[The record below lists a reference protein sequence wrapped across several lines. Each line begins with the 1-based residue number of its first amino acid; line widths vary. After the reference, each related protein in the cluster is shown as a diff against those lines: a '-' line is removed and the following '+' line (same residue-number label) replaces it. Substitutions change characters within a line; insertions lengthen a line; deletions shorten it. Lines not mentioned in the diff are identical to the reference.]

1 MRGACAL
8 PAAAFSVWCSPD
20 ELLLA
25 PVVGKRLGSPG
36 CSQRG
41 NDALGKLPAVCVVG
55 FNLLDD
61 AEISGGPHSLSTGC
75 LCQQN
80 STSVSV
86 GSSAL
91 GETSQPTEMA
101 LPRRAAEGVSQGS
114 WCRPASVQGS
124 GKTGMSSRQC
134 ILTRGSN
141 RASEPLCGQL
151 ANGSCKVWCRNRV
164 HLLKSKRPS
173 CEPLLH
179 MLSTTFRTTRQGK

>member
-91 GETSQPTEMA
+91 GETCSPQRWPSLGERLKESAREADAGLRRSRGQGRQGCTLDSAYSHGDPTG
-101 LPRRAAEGVSQGS
+101 PVSPCVGS
-114 WCRPASVQGS
+114 W
-124 GKTGMSSRQC
+124 
-134 ILTRGSN
+134 LTEAAR
-141 RASEPLCGQL
+141 CGVE
-151 ANGSCKVWCRNRV
+151 A
-164 HLLKSKRPS
+164 
-173 CEPLLH
+173 E
-179 MLSTTFRTTRQGK
+179 STY